1 MNAYHAG
8 SPSWSTVLGLSL
20 TGLGI
25 AAAYVAF
32 CPHDR
37 YKYRK
42 IPGPVGLPFLGNL
55 LSMVGPGKDTTT
67 MMQACQRRYG
77 SVFKASTYTTET
89 SFGFAC
95 LELDAVTG
103 AGVAWRVTAGLVWVP
118 VLGGGGRARWG
129 AARRLMSRALVRPS
143 IKIMALLDGESQP
156 MMDLSLLGAKPFSTL
171 WLPARRGPAW
181 RVARKA
187 FEAALMHRDSLA
199 LHLEVMEQVSGQRP
213 DLAALLLTWHL
224 QCVARLIARLARATA
239 AADSSGAIVDVAPLM
254 GDLTMDVVGSC
265 VFGVAFNTQEAE
277 EGGAA
282 GAAGDLGLPFT
293 AQELVAAC
301 RALFDSGK
309 VDQASRWVMVALLLP
324 EGMYEVIRGQPCT
337 GSGEATPGHHWRCL
351 GQYVGS
357 SHFLC
362 QLEPTDLLL
371 CQALSLHWGGHDE
384 RCRWLACRFPD
395 AGQLATL
402 HSRKV
407 IVDMS
412 KALIQAWEQDKQAAQ
427 AFTGT
432 AASALAGSGASDQ
445 GPAPAAARVNA
456 KSFLAQLLQGQDL
469 STGDSLTQQQV
480 IAQVFIFLIAGY
492 ETTATTLTFALYL
505 LAVNPEAQRKLQ
517 EEVDGQA
524 QLLSATSA
532 PSAAHTLQGDK
543 PKQSNGPTA
552 TSGQGRGST
561 VSLQA
566 SAHSGPGTC
575 PCGPAWLPGVA
586 LSSEELAHSFPYACA
601 VVDEALRLYPPGANA
616 IRSLPEEVEVA
627 GYKIPANSFVYLPI
641 YSFHH
646 ATDAWPDAD
655 QFRLERHMPGHP
667 DAMDAASKANY
678 MPFGHGAR
686 WCPGSRF
693 ALQEA
698 RLALVRLV
706 RHFAFELAPQQEHPV
721 RTRTGLTMAPIHG
734 MTLRVHSRAEA
745 AT

>member
-1 MNAYHAG
+1 
-8 SPSWSTVLGLSL
+8 
-20 TGLGI
+20 
-25 AAAYVAF
+25 
-32 CPHDR
+32 
-37 YKYRK
+37 
-42 IPGPVGLPFLGNL
+42 
-55 LSMVGPGKDTTT
+55 
-67 MMQACQRRYG
+67 
-77 SVFKASTYTTET
+77 
-89 SFGFAC
+89 
-95 LELDAVTG
+95 
-103 AGVAWRVTAGLVWVP
+103 
-118 VLGGGGRARWG
+118 
-129 AARRLMSRALVRPS
+129 MSRALVRPS

-156 MMDLSLLGAKPFSTL
+156 MMDLSLLGAKPFSAL

-199 LHLEVMEQVSGQRP
+199 LHLEVME
-213 DLAALLLTWHL
+213 

-324 EGMYEVIRGQPCT
+324 EGMYEVI
-337 GSGEATPGHHWRCL
+337 
-351 GQYVGS
+351 
-357 SHFLC
+357 
-362 QLEPTDLLL
+362 
-371 CQALSLHWGGHDE
+371 
-384 RCRWLACRFPD
+384 RWLACRFPD

-492 ETTATTLTFALYL
+492 ETTATALTFALYL

-524 QLLSATSA
+524 KLLSATSA

-566 SAHSGPGTC
+566 SAHSG
-575 PCGPAWLPGVA
+575 VA

-616 IRSLPEEVEVA
+616 IRSPPEEVEVA

-646 ATDAWPDAD
+646 ATDAWPDVD
-655 QFRLERHMPGHP
+655 QFRPERHLPGHP
-667 DAMDAASKANY
+667 DAMDTASKASY

-745 AT
+745 ATCPC